1 MRISVIIL
9 LFVKR
14 NVFNDLENCKKG
26 NKLGAL
32 RNYEHQVE
40 ILILYTVSIE
50 ILNERLISTKVYY
63 FETCFLG
70 F

>member
-26 NKLGAL
+26 NKLGAF

-50 ILNERLISTKVYY
+50 ILNERLFTTKVYY

>member
-1 MRISVIIL
+1 MS
-9 LFVKR
+9 
-14 NVFNDLENCKKG
+14 FNDLENCKKG
-26 NKLGAL
+26 NKLGAF

-40 ILILYTVSIE
+40 ILILYTVNIE
-50 ILNERLISTKVYY
+50 ILNERLFSTKVYY